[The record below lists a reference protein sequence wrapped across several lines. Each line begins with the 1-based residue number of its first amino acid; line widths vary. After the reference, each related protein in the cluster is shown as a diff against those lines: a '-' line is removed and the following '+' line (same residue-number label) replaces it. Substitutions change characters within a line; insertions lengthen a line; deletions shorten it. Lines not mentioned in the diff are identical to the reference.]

1 MRLPDSPIAAVTQ
14 GRVVG
19 VTLAANALAGRKLK
33 RMKQKYEGKDLQGLV
48 DLGREQGYLTFE
60 QVNDYLPQDVA
71 SPTDL
76 RAALDSFED
85 LDIKVLEEVPTDDA
99 EVESKEEP
107 EEAPEAAPPATDSL
121 GESSDPV
128 RLYLKEM
135 GNFQLLSREQEVE
148 IAKRI
153 EAGENEVEEE
163 VLGSPVMLDF
173 VIRVGERVEAGESDL
188 RDVFEDAPET
198 PDDPDEERGPEAD
211 ERQLK
216 RLMLG
221 TKKLT
226 DLRTK
231 IEAIEEELR
240 NKPGPRRKPK
250 LDKNLERYNERVK
263 KELRGMLL
271 SRRLMEAVIAEMR
284 DFLQQYRYSQHT
296 IQKYEEATGRSRTHL
311 LKEAAEA
318 EDRRHVLKINDVRE
332 NLLDIAA
339 KIRQAQKTVRE
350 VEKKVKDTGEAFARK
365 LETIA
370 AGQDKSRRAKKELTE
385 ANLRLVVS
393 LAKRYTNRGLGFLD
407 LIQEGNIGLMRA
419 VDKFEYQ
426 RGYKLSTYATWW
438 IRQSMSRAI
447 ADQGRTIRIPVHMV
461 ETINKL
467 LRVTRLLVQ
476 RLGREPGPEE
486 IAEQMEMPLDKVQ
499 KVLKIVKEPI
509 SLETPIGDEEESSL
523 GDFVEDELAPSPV
536 EAAIQ
541 GNLGE
546 QTRKVLATLTPR
558 EEQILRMRFGI
569 GQKTDYTLEEVGKQ
583 FAVTRERIR
592 QIEAKALRKLRQ
604 TGRSRNLEGFQERE

>member
-1 MRLPDSPIAAVTQ
+1 
-14 GRVVG
+14 
-19 VTLAANALAGRKLK
+19 
-33 RMKQKYEGKDLQGLV
+33 MKQKYEGKDLQGLV
-48 DLGREQGYLTFE
+48 DLGREQGYLTFD
-60 QVNDYLPQDVA
+60 QVNDFLPQDVA

-85 LDIKVLEEVPTDDA
+85 MDIKVLDEVPSGDGDNDI
-99 EVESKEEP
+99 EVEAKEEP
-107 EEAPEAAPPATDSL
+107 DETAEVATPADSL

-153 EAGENEVEEE
+153 EAGENEVEDV
-163 VLGSPVMLDF
+163 VLRSPVTLDF
-173 VIRVGERVEAGESDL
+173 VIKMGEQVALGEADL
-188 RDVFEDAPET
+188 RDIFEENEEPSS
-198 PDDPDEERGPEAD
+198 DPDEERGPEAN
-211 ERQLK
+211 EKQLK
-216 RLMLG
+216 KLEASV
-221 TKKLT
+221 KKLNSLRARVEEAET
-226 DLRTK
+226 KLLREKAKGPNRTK
-231 IEAIEEELR
+231 LEKSVSRLKESVKEELA
-240 NKPGPRRKPK
+240 
-250 LDKNLERYNERVK
+250 EME
-263 KELRGMLL
+263 L
-271 SRRLMEAVIAEMR
+271 SRHLQAAVIGEMR
-284 DFLQQYRYSQHT
+284 RLLKEARDAHRLIEH
-296 IQKYEEATGRSRTHL
+296 YEEATGRSKAQL
-311 LKEAAEA
+311 LREASEA
-318 EDRRHVLKINDVRE
+318 DDRRHVLKVNGARE
-332 NLLDIAA
+332 NLLDIATRI
-339 KIRQAQKTVRE
+339 KEAQKQIKE
-350 VEKKVKDTGEAFARK
+350 VERRVKAVAEEFARSI
-365 LETIA
+365 ETIA
-370 AGQDKSRRAKKELTE
+370 SGQDKSRRAKKELTE

-426 RGYKLSTYATWW
+426 RGYKFSTYATWW

-476 RLGREPGPEE
+476 RLGREPSPEE

-604 TGRSRNLEGFQERE
+604 TGRSRNLEGFMERES

>member
-1 MRLPDSPIAAVTQ
+1 
-14 GRVVG
+14 
-19 VTLAANALAGRKLK
+19 
-33 RMKQKYEGKDLQGLV
+33 
-48 DLGREQGYLTFE
+48 
-60 QVNDYLPQDVA
+60 
-71 SPTDL
+71 
-76 RAALDSFED
+76 
-85 LDIKVLEEVPTDDA
+85 
-99 EVESKEEP
+99 
-107 EEAPEAAPPATDSL
+107 
-121 GESSDPV
+121 
-128 RLYLKEM
+128 M

-153 EAGENEVEEE
+153 EAGENEVEDV
-163 VLGSPVMLDF
+163 VLRSPVTLDF
-173 VIRVGERVEAGESDL
+173 VIKMGQEVFAGEADL
-188 RDVFEDAPET
+188 RDIFEENEEPSS
-198 PDDPDEERGPEAD
+198 DPDEERGPEAN
-211 ERQLK
+211 EKQLK
-216 RLMLG
+216 KLEASV
-221 TKKLT
+221 KKLISLRDRVEDT
-226 DLRTK
+226 EVKLQKEKAKSPNRTK
-231 IEAIEEELR
+231 YEKAVLKLKENLKEELA
-240 NKPGPRRKPK
+240 
-250 LDKNLERYNERVK
+250 DME
-263 KELRGMLL
+263 L
-271 SRRLMEAVIAEMR
+271 SRHLQAAVIGEMR
-284 DFLQQYRYSQHT
+284 RLLKETRDAHRLIDH
-296 IQKYEEATGRSRTHL
+296 YEEATGRSKAQL
-311 LKEAAEA
+311 LREAAEA
-318 EDRRHVLKINDVRE
+318 DDRRHVLKVNGTRE
-332 NLLDIAA
+332 NLLDIAVR
-339 KIRQAQKTVRE
+339 IRESQKAVKE
-350 VEKKVKDTGEAFARK
+350 VERRVKVGMEDFAR
-365 LETIA
+365 LIETIA
-370 AGQDKSRRAKKELTE
+370 SGQDKSRRAKKELTE

-426 RGYKLSTYATWW
+426 RGYKFSTYATWW

-476 RLGREPGPEE
+476 RLGREPSPEE

-604 TGRSRNLEGFQERE
+604 TGRSRNLEGFMERE

>member
-1 MRLPDSPIAAVTQ
+1 
-14 GRVVG
+14 
-19 VTLAANALAGRKLK
+19 
-33 RMKQKYEGKDLQGLV
+33 MKQKYEGKDLQGLV

-60 QVNDYLPQDVA
+60 QVNDFLPQDVA
-71 SPTDL
+71 TPTDL

-85 LDIKVLEEVPTDDA
+85 LDIKVLEEVPAEGADTDTEA
-99 EVESKEEP
+99 EAKEEP
-107 EEAPEAAPPATDSL
+107 EEQAEPADNL

-163 VLGSPVMLDF
+163 VLGSPVTLDY
-173 VIRVGERVEAGESDL
+173 VIRLGEAIEVGEADI
-188 RDVFEDAPET
+188 RDMFEDNDDANS
-198 PDDPDEERGPEAD
+198 DPDEERGPEAD

-216 RLMLG
+216 RLHLHI
-221 TKKLT
+221 KKLKDT
-226 DLRTK
+226 QAKLEKLEARLGALKPARKKGAVHKPTKTEKVYLRLK
-231 IEAIEEELR
+231 
-240 NKPGPRRKPK
+240 
-250 LDKNLERYNERVK
+250 DRVK
-263 KELRGMLL
+263 KEFRAMTL
-271 SRRLMEAVIAEMR
+271 SRRLIEAIIDRMR
-284 DFLQQYRYSQHT
+284 GLLFEYRDSQAR
-296 IQKYEEATGRSRTHL
+296 IQRYEDATGRSRSAL
-311 LKEAAEA
+311 LKEAGEA
-318 EDRRHVLKINDVRE
+318 EDRRHVLKINESRE
-332 NLLDIAA
+332 NLLDIATR
-339 KIRQAQKTVRE
+339 IRAAQRKMKE
-350 VEKKVKDTGEAFARK
+350 VEQQVKASGEDFAHS
-365 LETIA
+365 LELLA

-426 RGYKLSTYATWW
+426 RGYKFSTYATWW

>member
-1 MRLPDSPIAAVTQ
+1 VI
-14 GRVVG
+14 
-19 VTLAANALAGRKLK
+19 
-33 RMKQKYEGKDLQGLV
+33 
-48 DLGREQGYLTFE
+48 
-60 QVNDYLPQDVA
+60 
-71 SPTDL
+71 
-76 RAALDSFED
+76 
-85 LDIKVLEEVPTDDA
+85 
-99 EVESKEEP
+99 
-107 EEAPEAAPPATDSL
+107 
-121 GESSDPV
+121 GE
-128 RLYLKEM
+128 M
-135 GNFQLLSREQEVE
+135 
-148 IAKRI
+148 
-153 EAGENEVEEE
+153 
-163 VLGSPVMLDF
+163 
-173 VIRVGERVEAGESDL
+173 
-188 RDVFEDAPET
+188 
-198 PDDPDEERGPEAD
+198 
-211 ERQLK
+211 
-216 RLMLG
+216 
-221 TKKLT
+221 
-226 DLRTK
+226 
-231 IEAIEEELR
+231 
-240 NKPGPRRKPK
+240 
-250 LDKNLERYNERVK
+250 
-263 KELRGMLL
+263 
-271 SRRLMEAVIAEMR
+271 RRLLREARE
-284 DFLQQYRYSQHT
+284 SQAL
-296 IQKYEEATGRSRTHL
+296 IQRYEEATGRSKSQL
-311 LKEAAEA
+311 LREAGEA
-318 EDRRHVLKINDVRE
+318 EDRRHVLKVNGTRE

-339 KIRQAQKTVRE
+339 RIKESQKVIRE
-350 VEKKVKDTGEAFARK
+350 VERRVKVSTDEFAHSIEA
-365 LETIA
+365 IA
-370 AGQDKSRRAKKELTE
+370 SGQDKSRRAKKELTE

-426 RGYKLSTYATWW
+426 RGYKFSTYATWW

-476 RLGREPGPEE
+476 RLGREPSPEE
-486 IAEQMEMPLDKVQ
+486 IGEQMEMPLDKVQ

-604 TGRSRNLEGFQERE
+604 TGRSRNLEGFMERE

>member
-1 MRLPDSPIAAVTQ
+1 V
-14 GRVVG
+14 
-19 VTLAANALAGRKLK
+19 
-33 RMKQKYEGKDLQGLV
+33 LQL
-48 DLGREQGYLTFE
+48 
-60 QVNDYLPQDVA
+60 
-71 SPTDL
+71 
-76 RAALDSFED
+76 
-85 LDIKVLEEVPTDDA
+85 LELSHH
-99 EVESKEEP
+99 VESAIISEMRSLLQRSRG
-107 EEAPEAAPPATDSL
+107 ASATIQHYEQATSRTK
-121 GESSDPV
+121 S
-128 RLYLKEM
+128 
-135 GNFQLLSREQEVE
+135 QLLR
-148 IAKRI
+148 
-153 EAGENEVEEE
+153 EAG
-163 VLGSPVMLDF
+163 G
-173 VIRVGERVEAGESDL
+173 
-188 RDVFEDAPET
+188 
-198 PDDPDEERGPEAD
+198 
-211 ERQLK
+211 
-216 RLMLG
+216 
-221 TKKLT
+221 
-226 DLRTK
+226 
-231 IEAIEEELR
+231 
-240 NKPGPRRKPK
+240 
-250 LDKNLERYNERVK
+250 
-263 KELRGMLL
+263 
-271 SRRLMEAVIAEMR
+271 
-284 DFLQQYRYSQHT
+284 
-296 IQKYEEATGRSRTHL
+296 
-311 LKEAAEA
+311 A
-318 EDRRHVLKINDVRE
+318 EDRRHVLKVNGTRE
-332 NLLDIAA
+332 NLLDIAVRI
-339 KIRQAQKTVRE
+339 KEAQKSIRE
-350 VEKKVKDTGEAFARK
+350 VEHKVKAPTEDFAQS
-365 LETIA
+365 LEIIA
-370 AGQDKSRRAKKELTE
+370 SGQDKSRRAKKELTE

-426 RGYKLSTYATWW
+426 RGYKFSTYATWW

-476 RLGREPGPEE
+476 RLGREPSPEE

-509 SLETPIGDEEESSL
+509 SLETPIGDEDESSL

-604 TGRSRNLEGFQERE
+604 TGRSRNLEGFMERE

>member
-1 MRLPDSPIAAVTQ
+1 
-14 GRVVG
+14 
-19 VTLAANALAGRKLK
+19 
-33 RMKQKYEGKDLQGLV
+33 MKQKYEGKDLQGLV
-48 DLGREQGYLTFE
+48 DLGREQGYLTFD
-60 QVNDYLPQDVA
+60 QVNDFLPQDVT

-76 RAALDSFED
+76 RSALDSFED
-85 LDIKVLEEVPTDDA
+85 MDIKVLDDA
-99 EVESKEEP
+99 PVDGADGEIESDVKEEP
-107 EEAPEAAPPATDSL
+107 EEASEVASPVDSL
-121 GESSDPV
+121 TESSDPV

-153 EAGENEVEEE
+153 EAGENEAEDE
-163 VLGSPVMLDF
+163 VLRSPVTLEA
-173 VIRVGERVEAGESDL
+173 VIDIADRIELGEADL
-188 RDVFEDAPET
+188 RDLFEENEDPNNSGESEEEHAPEAN
-198 PDDPDEERGPEAD
+198 EK
-211 ERQLK
+211 QLK
-216 RLMLG
+216 KLAASV
-221 TKKLT
+221 KKLKS
-226 DLRTK
+226 LRSRIESLENKPRERKPPLKGK
-231 IEAIEEELR
+231 IDKSISRLRDSIKEELR
-240 NKPGPRRKPK
+240 SM
-250 LDKNLERYNERVK
+250 
-263 KELRGMLL
+263 ELSHHFQDAVIQEM
-271 SRRLMEAVIAEMR
+271 RRLLKEM
-284 DFLQQYRYSQHT
+284 LAAKTLIEH
-296 IQKYEEATGRSRTHL
+296 YEQATGRTKAQL
-311 LKEAAEA
+311 LREAHEV
-318 EDRRHVLKINDVRE
+318 EDRRHLLKVNGTRE

-339 KIRQAQKTVRE
+339 RIKEAQKTLKDVERRVRADVLE
-350 VEKKVKDTGEAFARK
+350 FSRS

-370 AGQDKSRRAKKELTE
+370 AGQDRSKRAKKELTE

-426 RGYKLSTYATWW
+426 RGYKFSTYATWW

-476 RLGREPGPEE
+476 RLGREPSPEE

-604 TGRSRNLEGFQERE
+604 TGRSRTLEGFMEREN

>member
-1 MRLPDSPIAAVTQ
+1 
-14 GRVVG
+14 
-19 VTLAANALAGRKLK
+19 
-33 RMKQKYEGKDLQGLV
+33 MKPKYEGKDLQGLV
-48 DLGREQGYLTFE
+48 DLGREQGYLTFD
-60 QVNDYLPQDVA
+60 QVNDFLPQDVA

-85 LDIKVLEEVPTDDA
+85 LDIKVLEEVPTADGADTDTA
-99 EVESKEEP
+99 EAEEEAEP
-107 EEAPEAAPPATDSL
+107 EAPAPAAATESV

-153 EAGENEVEEE
+153 EAGEMEVEEE
-163 VLGSPVMLDF
+163 VLGSPVTLDR
-173 VIRVGERVEAGESDL
+173 VIEIAERVLIGEAEL
-188 RDVFEDAPET
+188 REIYEENDEPST
-198 PDDPDEERGPEAD
+198 DPDEERGPEAD
-211 ERQLK
+211 EKQLK
-216 RLMLG
+216 KLAASL
-221 TKKLT
+221 KKLT
-226 DLRTK
+226 EVRSRLD
-231 IEAIEEELR
+231 EFEEELFH

-250 LDKNLERYNERVK
+250 LEKDYHRCKERVR
-263 KELRGMLL
+263 KELRDMAL
-271 SRRLMEAVIAEMR
+271 SPRLQESIIGEMRRLLHEYQNSEQLIAR
-284 DFLQQYRYSQHT
+284 
-296 IQKYEEATGRSRTHL
+296 YEEETGRTKNQL
-311 LKEAAEA
+311 VKEAAEA
-318 EDRRHVLKINDVRE
+318 EDRRHVLKVGDGRE
-332 NLLDIAA
+332 NLLDIAQR
-339 KIRQAQKTVRE
+339 IRDAQKALKAI
-350 VEKKVKDTGEAFARK
+350 EKRVKASGEDYARK
-365 LETIA
+365 LETVA
-370 AGQDKSRRAKKELTE
+370 AGQSKSRRAKKELTE

-426 RGYKLSTYATWW
+426 RGYKFSTYATWW

-476 RLGREPGPEE
+476 RLGREPSPEE

>member
-1 MRLPDSPIAAVTQ
+1 MRLPDSPIAAATK

-19 VTLAANALAGRKLK
+19 VTSAANALAGRKLK
-33 RMKQKYEGKDLQGLV
+33 RMKQKNEGKDLQGLV

-60 QVNDYLPQDVA
+60 QVNDFLPQDVA

-76 RAALDSFED
+76 RADLDSFED
-85 LDIKVLEEVPTDDA
+85 LDIKVLEEVPSESAD
-99 EVESKEEP
+99 EVEVEAKEEA
-107 EEAPEAAPPATDSL
+107 EEAPEAPAPAADSL

-163 VLGSPVMLDF
+163 VLASLIMLDF
-173 VIRVGERVEAGESDL
+173 VIRVGERVEAGEADL
-188 RDVFEDAPET
+188 RDVFEDAAET

-216 RLMLG
+216 KLSLA

-231 IEAIEEELR
+231 IEAIQQELH
-240 NKPGPRRKPK
+240 NKPGPRVKPK
-250 LDKNLERYNERVK
+250 LDKDLARYYERVK
-263 KELRGMLL
+263 KELRAMGL
-271 SRRLMEAVIAEMR
+271 SRRLMEAVISEMR
-284 DFLQQYRYSQHT
+284 DFLQQYRIAQHT
-296 IQKYEEATGRSRTHL
+296 IAKYEEATGRSRTNL

-339 KIRQAQKTVRE
+339 RIRLAQKTIGE
-350 VEKKVKDTGEAFARK
+350 VEKKAKDDGEDYARK

-393 LAKRYTNRGLGFLD
+393 LAKRYTNRGLRFLD

-426 RGYKLSTYATWW
+426 RGYKFSTYATWW

-476 RLGREPGPEE
+476 RLGREPSPEE
-486 IAEQMEMPLDKVQ
+486 IAEQMEMPLDKVR
-499 KVLKIVKEPI
+499 KVLRIVKEPV

-523 GDFVEDELAPSPV
+523 GDFVEDRQTVSPSD
-536 EAAIQ
+536 AAVYTS
-541 GNLGE
+541 LEE
-546 QTRKVLATLTPR
+546 QTRKVLATLPPR

-569 GQKTDYTLEEVGKQ
+569 GEKSDYTLEEVGKQ
-583 FAVTRERIR
+583 FTVTRERIR

-604 TGRSRNLEGFQERE
+604 IE

>member
-1 MRLPDSPIAAVTQ
+1 
-14 GRVVG
+14 
-19 VTLAANALAGRKLK
+19 
-33 RMKQKYEGKDLQGLV
+33 MKPKFEGAKDLQGLV
-48 DLGREQGYLTFE
+48 DLGREQGYLTFD
-60 QVNDYLPQDVA
+60 QVNDFLPQDVA
-71 SPTDL
+71 SPSDL

-85 LDIKVLEEVPTDDA
+85 LDIKVLEEVPTDGA
-99 EVESKEEP
+99 ETETEAEPREEP
-107 EEAPEAAPPATDSL
+107 EEPAEPVAATETV

-153 EAGENEVEEE
+153 EAGEMEVEDE
-163 VLGSPVMLDF
+163 VLGSPVTLDR
-173 VIRVGERVEAGESDL
+173 VIEIGERVLTGEADL
-188 RDVFEDAPET
+188 REIYEESEESSADAE
-198 PDDPDEERGPEAD
+198 EERGPEAD
-211 ERQLK
+211 EKQLK
-216 RLMLG
+216 KLQASI
-221 TKKLT
+221 KKLT
-226 DLRTK
+226 ELRAKVETL
-231 IEAIEEELR
+231 EEELFHK
-240 NKPGPRRKPK
+240 KPGPRRRPK
-250 LDKNLERYNERVK
+250 LEKDHHRYKERVK
-263 KELRGMLL
+263 KELRDMQL
-271 SRRLMEAVIAEMR
+271 SPRLHESIIGEMRRLLYEYRNAERTIA
-284 DFLQQYRYSQHT
+284 RY
-296 IQKYEEATGRSRTHL
+296 EDETGRSKTQL
-311 LKEAAEA
+311 LKEAGEA
-318 EDRRHVLKINDVRE
+318 EDRRHVLKVGDNRE
-332 NLLDIAA
+332 NLLDIAS
-339 KIRQAQKTVRE
+339 KIREAQKALKAI
-350 VEKKVKDTGEAFARK
+350 EKRVKATGEEYARK

-426 RGYKLSTYATWW
+426 RGYKFSTYATWW

-476 RLGREPGPEE
+476 RLGREPSPEE

>member
-1 MRLPDSPIAAVTQ
+1 MR
-14 GRVVG
+14 
-19 VTLAANALAGRKLK
+19 
-33 RMKQKYEGKDLQGLV
+33 
-48 DLGREQGYLTFE
+48 
-60 QVNDYLPQDVA
+60 
-71 SPTDL
+71 
-76 RAALDSFED
+76 
-85 LDIKVLEEVPTDDA
+85 
-99 EVESKEEP
+99 
-107 EEAPEAAPPATDSL
+107 
-121 GESSDPV
+121 
-128 RLYLKEM
+128 RLLKEYQDAH
-135 GNFQLLSREQEVE
+135 NL
-148 IAKRI
+148 IAR
-153 EAGENEVEEE
+153 
-163 VLGSPVMLDF
+163 
-173 VIRVGERVEAGESDL
+173 
-188 RDVFEDAPET
+188 
-198 PDDPDEERGPEAD
+198 
-211 ERQLK
+211 
-216 RLMLG
+216 
-221 TKKLT
+221 
-226 DLRTK
+226 
-231 IEAIEEELR
+231 
-240 NKPGPRRKPK
+240 
-250 LDKNLERYNERVK
+250 
-263 KELRGMLL
+263 
-271 SRRLMEAVIAEMR
+271 
-284 DFLQQYRYSQHT
+284 
-296 IQKYEEATGRSRTHL
+296 YEEATGRSKAQL
-311 LKEAAEA
+311 LKEAAEV
-318 EDRRHVLKINDVRE
+318 EDRRHVLKVNGGRE
-332 NLLDIAA
+332 NLLDIAQ
-339 KIRQAQKTVRE
+339 KIRDAQKTMRTI
-350 VEKKVKDTGEAFARK
+350 EKRVKADGQSFARS
-365 LETIA
+365 LEIIA
-370 AGQDKSRRAKKELTE
+370 SGQDKSRRAKKELTE

-426 RGYKLSTYATWW
+426 RGYKFSTYATWW

-604 TGRSRNLEGFQERE
+604 TGRSRNLEGFMEHE